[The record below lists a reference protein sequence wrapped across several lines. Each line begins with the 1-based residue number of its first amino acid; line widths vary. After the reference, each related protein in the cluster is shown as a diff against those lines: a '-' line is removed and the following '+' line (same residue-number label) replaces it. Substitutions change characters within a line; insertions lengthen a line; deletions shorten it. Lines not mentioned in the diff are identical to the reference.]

1 MPVGPPVS
9 VQPPVPTIPE
19 LDLAATGFDTL
30 NGWAGSDPAKG
41 LEAFRRSCGAIQAQA
56 ADALLGLSA
65 YAGSVADWGEV
76 CRQAAALQATASED
90 ARAFFETVFV
100 PYRISQGTGDGFFTG
115 YYEPELKGSR
125 TRHGAYQ
132 TPLYGLPPD
141 LVTVDA
147 TIFRDTFRGMG
158 STGMTMATMA
168 RRYVPYP
175 ARTEIER
182 DGLPASPLFYVD
194 DPIGAF
200 FLQIQGSGRVMLD
213 DGTTVRAAYAGQNGR
228 PYTAIGAVLLERGE
242 LTREELSLQS
252 IRAWLIA
259 HPGEAREVMDSND
272 SYVFFSEQPVGN
284 PLEGPLGTEGVAL
297 TARASLAVDA
307 SIHALGVPVWL
318 EASAPDPDA
327 AKPDRAFNALLVM
340 QDTGSAIRGAVRG
353 DVYWGF
359 GAEAESVAGRMKH
372 AGRMTVLL
380 PRSVAARLGPHAK
393 FPAPGP

>member
-1 MPVGPPVS
+1 
-9 VQPPVPTIPE
+9 
-19 LDLAATGFDTL
+19 
-30 NGWAGSDPAKG
+30 
-41 LEAFRRSCGAIQAQA
+41 
-56 ADALLGLSA
+56 
-65 YAGSVADWGEV
+65 
-76 CRQAAALQATASED
+76 
-90 ARAFFETVFV
+90 
-100 PYRISQGTGDGFFTG
+100 
-115 YYEPELKGSR
+115 
-125 TRHGAYQ
+125 
-132 TPLYGLPPD
+132 
-141 LVTVDA
+141 
-147 TIFRDTFRGMG
+147 
-158 STGMTMATMA
+158 
-168 RRYVPYP
+168 
-175 ARTEIER
+175 
-182 DGLPASPLFYVD
+182 
-194 DPIGAF
+194 
-200 FLQIQGSGRVMLD
+200 MLD